1 MMNKLNKTALFL
13 VVSGCLVAAGSVAEN
28 SSTKG
33 YHFDARGQLVKGQAN
48 KYGADAQNRNFSQ
61 SMSGDI
67 AANMQV
73 VTVGQRTAG
82 VSTILGGTVVPF
94 RSVTLSAE
102 MPGRV
107 EYIAGREGDRFNQGE
122 LLLAVDDDELMAKRE
137 QAMARLNNAY
147 LALRNSQMQYGR
159 EWWSPQSRDINRMP
173 GMGLP
178 SLFDQFFT
186 RNMGSGMG
194 YGNPFLERY
203 TDLYSSGTQ
212 MGQTQGLHVAAI
224 SQLREI
230 DARLRDTRTL
240 SPFNGVIVQKL
251 VEAGDTV
258 QPGQPLL
265 KYADLTDLQLAIEVP
280 SRLLGGVQKDM
291 VVPAILDFNNQYV
304 DVRVAQIYPMGN
316 AQRHTITVKFDLPVG
331 TTAWPGTYAEVML
344 PDTSAMTDTLIE
356 IPKSAVVKR
365 GSLPIV
371 YVIKNNRREL
381 RLVRLGASYAEGT
394 VTVLAGLSPGDQVLV
409 NPPPGVTSGWHKQPD
424 AIKQ

>member
-1 MMNKLNKTALFL
+1 MIKIISKTGLSLLAT
-13 VVSGCLVAAGSVAEN
+13 GCLITSTVVADNPAAG
-28 SSTKG
+28 G
-33 YHFDARGQLVKGQAN
+33 YHYDARGQLVNGHAVSPSYQQTP
-48 KYGADAQNRNFSQ
+48 AQ
-61 SMSGDI
+61 
-67 AANMQV
+67 MQV
-73 VTVGQRTAG
+73 VTVGRRQAG

-94 RSVTLSAE
+94 REVTLTAE

-107 EYIAGREGDRFNQGE
+107 EYIAGREGDRFTQGE

-137 QAMARLNNAY
+137 QAMANLNNTY

-159 EWWSPQSRDINRMP
+159 EWWAPQSRDINRMP

-212 MGQTQGLHVAAI
+212 MGQAQGIYMAAV

-230 DARLRDTRTL
+230 DARLRDSRTL
-240 SPFNGVIVQKL
+240 SPFNGVIVQKM

-265 KYADLTDLQLAIEVP
+265 KFADLSDLQLAVEVP

-304 DVRVAQIYPMGN
+304 DVRVAQIFPMGDE
-316 AQRHTITVKFDLPVG
+316 QRHTITVKFDLPVG
-331 TTAWPGTYAEVML
+331 TSAWPGTYAEVML
-344 PDTSAMTDTLIE
+344 PDQSEKAERLIE
-356 IPKSAVVKR
+356 IPKSAVVER

-371 YVIKNNRREL
+371 YVLKNNRREL
-381 RLVRLGASYAEGT
+381 RLVRLGKSYSSST
-394 VTVLAGLSPGDQVLV
+394 VTVLAGLKEGDQVLL
-409 NPPPGVTSGWHKQPD
+409 NPPPGVISGWHKKPD
-424 AIKQ
+424 ALKP

>member
-1 MMNKLNKTALFL
+1 MIKNISKTSLSFL
-13 VVSGCLVAAGSVAEN
+13 LTGCLLTNTVALHASDAGN
-28 SSTKG
+28 FYYDK
-33 YHFDARGQLVKGQAN
+33 RGQLVNGQAAPMLPGQQGPSSM
-48 KYGADAQNRNFSQ
+48 YQQLPAQ
-61 SMSGDI
+61 
-67 AANMQV
+67 MQV
-73 VTVGQRTAG
+73 VTVGQRQAG

-94 RSVTLSAE
+94 REVTLTAE

-107 EYIAGREGDRFNQGE
+107 EYIAGREGDRFTQGE

-137 QAMARLNNAY
+137 QAMANLNNAY

-159 EWWSPQSRDINRMP
+159 EWWAPESRSINKMP

-212 MGQTQGLHVAAI
+212 MGQSQGLHLAAV

-240 SPFNGVIVQKL
+240 SPFNGVIVQKM

-265 KYADLTDLQLAIEVP
+265 KFADLTDLQLSVEVP
-280 SRLLGGVQKDM
+280 SRLLGGVQKGM
-291 VVPAILDFNNQYV
+291 IVPAILDFNNQFV
-304 DVRVAQIYPMGN
+304 DARVAQIYPMGN
-316 AQRHTITVKFDLPVG
+316 TQRHTITVKFDLPVG
-331 TTAWPGTYAEVML
+331 TSAWPGTYAEVMI
-344 PDTSAMTDTLIE
+344 PDTSVETKTLIE
-356 IPKSAVVKR
+356 IPESAVVKR
-365 GSLPIV
+365 GSLPTV
-371 YVIKNNRREL
+371 YVIEGNRHEL
-381 RLVRLGASYAEGT
+381 RLVRLGKSYAAGK
-394 VTVLAGLSPGDQVLV
+394 VTVSAGLKAGDRVWV
-409 NPPPGVTSGWHKQPD
+409 NPPPGVTSGWHEKPEASYQ
-424 AIKQ
+424 